1 MIRLSKRLKIIHDM
15 VPNSVVADIG
25 SDHGKLMIA
34 LVQSGKV
41 KKGFAVEN
49 KEGPFERLRSNL
61 IRYHVNDM
69 ITPLFSDG
77 IKDITRDVST
87 IVIAGMGGQTI
98 VNILKAHPEKLI
110 SVQTIIIDAHT
121 AVPFARREIC
131 QMGFAIA
138 DEKIV
143 KEDDIFYEV
152 IKFIKA
158 EKAIISDEDLEFG
171 PILRQEKSATF
182 KEKYQNRIYEIDN
195 IIAKGNLPKS
205 RIDVLCEEKH
215 KLERYL

>member
-15 VPNSVVADIG
+15 VPKSVVADIG

-34 LVQSGKV
+34 LVQSGIV
-41 KKGFAVEN
+41 DKGYAVEN
-49 KEGPFERLRSNL
+49 KEGPFERLRNNL
-61 IRYHVNDM
+61 IKYHVNDK

-77 IKDITRDVST
+77 IKDISRDVST

-98 VNILKAHPEKLI
+98 VNILKAHPEKMV
-110 SVQTIIIDAHT
+110 SVKTIIIDAHT

-143 KEDDIFYEV
+143 KEDDIFYEI
-152 IKFIKA
+152 IKFVKA

-171 PILRQEKSATF
+171 PILRVEKCATF
-182 KEKYQNRIYEIDN
+182 KEKYQNRIKEIDF
-195 IIAKGNLPKS
+195 ILSKGALPEN
-205 RIDVLCEEKH
+205 RIHSLNEEKS

>member
-1 MIRLSKRLKIIHDM
+1 MIKLSNRLKIIYDM
-15 VPNSVVADIG
+15 VPESVVADIG

-34 LVQSGKV
+34 LAQSGKV

-61 IRYHVNDM
+61 IRYKVNDRV
-69 ITPLFSDG
+69 TPLFSDG
-77 IKDITRDVST
+77 IKDITRDVGT
-87 IVIAGMGGQTI
+87 IVIAGMGGQTL
-98 VNILKAHPEKLI
+98 VNILKAHPEKLV

-121 AVPFARREIC
+121 AVPLARKEIS

-143 KEDDIFYEV
+143 KEDGIFYEI

-158 EKAIISDEDLEFG
+158 DIAAISDEDLEFG
-171 PILRQEKSATF
+171 PILRHEKSATF
-182 KEKYQNRIYEIDN
+182 KEKYQSRILEINN
-195 IIAKGNLPKS
+195 IIAKGNLPKT
-205 RIDVLCEEKH
+205 RLDTLNKEKH

>member
-1 MIRLSKRLKIIHDM
+1 MIKLSKRLKIIHDM
-15 VPNSVVADIG
+15 IPVSVVADIG

-41 KKGFAVEN
+41 SKGFAVEN

-61 IRYHVNDM
+61 IRYHVNDKV
-69 ITPLFSDG
+69 TPLFSDG

-98 VNILKAHPEKLI
+98 VKILREHPEKLK

-121 AVPFARREIC
+121 AVPLARREIC
-131 QMGFAIA
+131 QMGYAIA
-138 DEKIV
+138 DEQIV
-143 KEDDIFYEV
+143 KEDDIFYEI

-158 EKAIISDEDLEFG
+158 DTAAITDEDLEFG

-182 KEKYQNRIYEIDN
+182 KEKYQSRIDEIDN
-195 IIAKGNLPKS
+195 IIAKGNLPQC
-205 RIDVLCEEKH
+205 RIDMLNAEKH

>member
-1 MIRLSKRLKIIHDM
+1 MIKLSKRLRIIHDM
-15 VPNSVVADIG
+15 VPKSVVADIG

-34 LVQSGKV
+34 LVESGIV
-41 KKGFAVEN
+41 TKGYAVEN
-49 KEGPFERLRSNL
+49 KEGPFERLRNNL
-61 IRYHVNDM
+61 IRYKVNDK

-77 IKDITRDVST
+77 IKDITRDVGT

-98 VNILKAHPEKLI
+98 VKILKAHPEKLI

-121 AVPFARREIC
+121 AVPLARKEIC

-143 KEDDIFYEV
+143 KEDDIFYEI

-158 EKAIISDEDLEFG
+158 DKAIISDEDLEFG

-182 KEKYQNRIYEIDN
+182 KEKYQNRIYEIDT
-195 IIAKGNLPKS
+195 ILSKGTLPKE
-205 RIDVLCEEKH
+205 RIHSLNEEKQ

>member
-1 MIRLSKRLKIIHDM
+1 MIKLSKRLKIIFDM
-15 VPNSVVADIG
+15 VPKSVVADIG

-34 LVQSGKV
+34 LVEAGIVS
-41 KKGFAVEN
+41 KGYAVEN

-61 IRYHVNDM
+61 IRYHVNDK

-77 IKDITRDVST
+77 IKDISRDVET
-87 IVIAGMGGQTI
+87 IVIAGMGGTNI
-98 VNILKAHPEKLI
+98 VNILKAHPEKLVR
-110 SVQTIIIDAHT
+110 VQTIIIDAHT
-121 AVPFARREIC
+121 AVPLARKEIC

-143 KEDDIFYEV
+143 KEDDIFYEI

-158 EKAIISDEDLEFG
+158 DKAIISDEDLEFG

-182 KEKYQNRIYEIDN
+182 KEKYQNRIYEIDT
-195 IIAKGNLPKS
+195 ILSKGTLPKE
-205 RIDVLCEEKH
+205 RIHSLNEEKH

>member
-41 KKGFAVEN
+41 SKGFAVEN

-61 IRYHVNDM
+61 IRYHVNDK

-77 IKDITRDVST
+77 IKDITRDVGT

-98 VNILKAHPEKLI
+98 VNILKAHPEKLV

-121 AVPFARREIC
+121 AVPMARKEIC

-138 DEKIV
+138 DEQIV
-143 KEDDIFYEV
+143 KEDDIFYEI

-158 EKAIISDEDLEFG
+158 DQAIISDEDLEFG
-171 PILRQEKSATF
+171 PILRQQKSATF
-182 KEKYQNRIYEIDN
+182 KEKYQNRISEINN
-195 IIAKGNLPKS
+195 IIARGNLPKA
-205 RIDVLCEEKH
+205 RIDVLCEEKQ

>member
-1 MIRLSKRLKIIHDM
+1 MIKLSKRLKIIHDM
-15 VPNSVVADIG
+15 VPKSVVADIG

-34 LVQSGKV
+34 LVQSGTIT
-41 KKGFAVEN
+41 KGYAVEN

-61 IRYHVNDM
+61 IRYHVND
-69 ITPLFSDG
+69 IVTPLFSDG

-87 IVIAGMGGQTI
+87 IVIAGMGGTSI
-98 VNILKAHPEKLI
+98 VNILKSHPEKMV

-121 AVPFARREIC
+121 AVPLVRKELC

-138 DEKIV
+138 DEQIV
-143 KEDDIFYEV
+143 KEDDIFYEI
-152 IKFIKA
+152 IKFVKA

-182 KEKYQNRIYEIDN
+182 KENYQNRIDEIDA
-195 IIAKGNLPKS
+195 ILAKGALPES
-205 RIDVLCEEKH
+205 RIHSLNAEKQ

>member
-1 MIRLSKRLKIIHDM
+1 MIKLSKRLKIIHDM

-41 KKGFAVEN
+41 TKGFAVEN

-61 IRYHVNDM
+61 IRYHVDDK

-77 IKDITRDVST
+77 IKDITRDVGT
-87 IVIAGMGGQTI
+87 IVIAGMGGTLI
-98 VNILKAHPEKLI
+98 TKILKAHPEKLVK
-110 SVQTIIIDAHT
+110 VQTIIIDAHT
-121 AVPFARREIC
+121 AVPMVRREIS

-143 KEDDIFYEV
+143 KEDGIFYEI
-152 IKFIKA
+152 IKFVKA
-158 EKAIISDEDLEFG
+158 DIAALTNEDLEFG
-171 PILRQEKSATF
+171 PILRHEKSATF
-182 KEKYQNRIYEIDN
+182 KEKYQSRIMEIDN
-195 IIAKGNLPKS
+195 IIAKGNLPKC
-205 RIDVLCEEKH
+205 RLDMLNHEKH
-215 KLERYL
+215 KLERYI

>member
-15 VPNSVVADIG
+15 VPKSVVADIG

-34 LVQSGKV
+34 LVQSGIV
-41 KKGFAVEN
+41 TKGYAVEN
-49 KEGPFERLRSNL
+49 KEGPFERLRNNL
-61 IRYHVNDM
+61 IKYHVNDK

-77 IKDITRDVST
+77 IKDISRDVST

-98 VNILKAHPEKLI
+98 VNILKAHPEKMV
-110 SVQTIIIDAHT
+110 SVKTIIIDAHT

-143 KEDDIFYEV
+143 KEDDIFYEI
-152 IKFIKA
+152 IKFVKA

-171 PILRQEKSATF
+171 PILRVEKCATF
-182 KEKYQNRIYEIDN
+182 KEKYQNRIKEIDF
-195 IIAKGNLPKS
+195 ILSKGALPEN
-205 RIDVLCEEKH
+205 RIHSLNEEKS

>member
-1 MIRLSKRLKIIHDM
+1 MIKLSKRLKIIFDM
-15 VPNSVVADIG
+15 VPKSVVADIG

-34 LVQSGKV
+34 LVEAGIV
-41 KKGFAVEN
+41 NKGYAVEN

-61 IRYHVNDM
+61 IRYHVNDK

-77 IKDITRDVST
+77 IKDITRDVET
-87 IVIAGMGGQTI
+87 IVIAGMGCTNI
-98 VNILKAHPEKLI
+98 VNILKAHPEKLVR
-110 SVQTIIIDAHT
+110 VQTIIIDAHN
-121 AVPFARREIC
+121 AVPLARKEIC

-143 KEDDIFYEV
+143 KEDDVFYEI

-158 EKAIISDEDLEFG
+158 DKAIISDEDLEFG

-182 KEKYQNRIYEIDN
+182 KEKYQNRIYEIDT
-195 IIAKGNLPKS
+195 ILSKGTLPKE
-205 RIDVLCEEKH
+205 RIHSLNEEKH

>member
-1 MIRLSKRLKIIHDM
+1 MIKLSKRLKIIHDM
-15 VPNSVVADIG
+15 VPKSVVADIG

-34 LVQSGKV
+34 LVQSGTV
-41 KKGFAVEN
+41 TKGFAVEN

-61 IRYHVNDM
+61 IKYHVEDK

-87 IVIAGMGGQTI
+87 IVIAGMGGQSI
-98 VNILKAHPEKLI
+98 VSILKAHPEKMI
-110 SVQTIIIDAHT
+110 RVQTIIIDAHT
-121 AVPFARREIC
+121 AVPLARKEIC

-138 DEKIV
+138 DEQIV
-143 KEDDIFYEV
+143 KEDDIFYEI
-152 IKFIKA
+152 IKFVKA

-171 PILRQEKSATF
+171 PILRREKSATF
-182 KEKYQNRIYEIDN
+182 KEKYQNRIFEIN
-195 IIAKGNLPKS
+195 SILAKGTLPKG
-205 RIDVLCEEKH
+205 RIHSLNVEKE

>member
-195 IIAKGNLPKS
+195 IIAKGNLPQS

>member
-1 MIRLSKRLKIIHDM
+1 MIKLSKRLKIIHDM
-15 VPNSVVADIG
+15 IPESVVADIG

-61 IRYHVNDM
+61 IRYHVNDK

-77 IKDITRDVST
+77 IKDITRDVGT
-87 IVIAGMGGQTI
+87 IVRAGMGGQTI
-98 VNILKAHPEKLI
+98 VQILKAHPEKLRM
-110 SVQTIIIDAHT
+110 VQTIIIDAHS
-121 AVPFARREIC
+121 AVPLVRKEIC

-138 DEKIV
+138 DEQIV
-143 KEDDIFYEV
+143 KEDDIFYEI
-152 IKFIKA
+152 IKFIRADKA
-158 EKAIISDEDLEFG
+158 TLTSEDLEFG
-171 PILRQEKSATF
+171 PILRQEKSAIF
-182 KEKYQNRIYEIDN
+182 KEKYKNRINEIDH
-195 IIAKGNLPKS
+195 IIAKGNIPAS
-205 RIDVLCEEKH
+205 RLASLNEEKT

>member
-1 MIRLSKRLKIIHDM
+1 MVKLSNRLKIIHDM
-15 VPNSVVADIG
+15 VPKSVVADIG

-34 LVQSGKV
+34 LVESGIV
-41 KKGFAVEN
+41 NKGFAVEN

-61 IRYHVNDM
+61 IKYHVNDK

-77 IKDITRDVST
+77 IKDITRDVET

-98 VNILKAHPEKLI
+98 VNILKAHPEKLVR
-110 SVQTIIIDAHT
+110 VQTIIIDAHT
-121 AVPFARREIC
+121 AVPFARKEIC
-131 QMGFAIA
+131 QMGYAIA

-143 KEDDIFYEV
+143 KEDGIFYEI

-158 EKAIISDEDLEFG
+158 DKAIISDEDLEFG

-182 KEKYQNRIYEIDN
+182 KEKYQNRINEIDT
-195 IIAKGNLPKS
+195 ILSKGQLPETRIASLY
-205 RIDVLCEEKH
+205 EEKQ

>member
-1 MIRLSKRLKIIHDM
+1 MIKLSKRLKIIHDM
-15 VPNSVVADIG
+15 VPVSVVADIG

-41 KKGFAVEN
+41 KIGFAVEN
-49 KEGPFERLRSNL
+49 KEGPFERLRSNI
-61 IRYHVNDM
+61 IRYHVEDM

-77 IKDITRDVST
+77 IKDITRDVGT

-98 VNILKAHPEKLI
+98 VKILKAHPEKLV
-110 SVQTIIIDAHT
+110 SVKTIIIDAHT
-121 AVPFARREIC
+121 AVPLARREIS

-138 DEKIV
+138 DEQIV
-143 KEDDIFYEV
+143 KEDGIFYEI
-152 IKFIKA
+152 IKFIRA
-158 EKAIISDEDLEFG
+158 DIAALTNEDLEFG

-182 KEKYQNRIYEIDN
+182 KEKYKHRILEIDN
-195 IIAKGNLPKS
+195 IIAKGNLPKC
-205 RIDVLCEEKH
+205 RLEMLNAEKH

>member
-1 MIRLSKRLKIIHDM
+1 MIKLSKRLKIIHDM
-15 VPNSVVADIG
+15 VPKSVVADIG

-34 LVQSGKV
+34 LVQSGIV
-41 KKGFAVEN
+41 QKGFAVEN

-61 IRYHVNDM
+61 IRYHVNDK

-98 VNILKAHPEKLI
+98 VSILKEHPEKLV

-121 AVPFARREIC
+121 AVPFARKEIC

-138 DEKIV
+138 DEQII
-143 KEDDIFYEV
+143 KEDDIFYEI
-152 IKFIKA
+152 IKFVKA

-171 PILRQEKSATF
+171 PILRQQKSATF
-182 KEKYQNRIYEIDN
+182 KEKYKNRIFEIDT
-195 IIAKGNLPKS
+195 ILAKGTLPKS
-205 RIDVLCEEKH
+205 RIHSLNEEKQ

>member
-1 MIRLSKRLKIIHDM
+1 MIKLSKRLKIIHDM
-15 VPNSVVADIG
+15 VPVSVVADIG

-49 KEGPFERLRSNL
+49 KEGPFERLRSNI
-61 IRYHVNDM
+61 IRYHVEDM
-69 ITPLFSDG
+69 IAPLFSDG
-77 IKDITRDVST
+77 IKDITRDVGT

-98 VNILKAHPEKLI
+98 VKILKAHPEKLV
-110 SVQTIIIDAHT
+110 SVKTIIIDAHT
-121 AVPFARREIC
+121 AVPLARREIS

-138 DEKIV
+138 DEQIV
-143 KEDDIFYEV
+143 KEDGIFYEI
-152 IKFIKA
+152 IKFIRA
-158 EKAIISDEDLEFG
+158 DIAALTNEDLEFG

-182 KEKYQNRIYEIDN
+182 KEKYKHRILEIDN
-195 IIAKGNLPKS
+195 IIAKGNLPKC
-205 RIDVLCEEKH
+205 RLEMLNAEKH

>member
-1 MIRLSKRLKIIHDM
+1 MIKLSKRLKIIHDM
-15 VPNSVVADIG
+15 VPKSVVADIG

-34 LVQSGKV
+34 LVQSGIIQ
-41 KKGFAVEN
+41 KGFAVEN

-61 IRYHVNDM
+61 IKYHVDDKV
-69 ITPLFSDG
+69 TPLFSDG
-77 IKDITRDVST
+77 IKDITRDVNT

-98 VNILKAHPEKLI
+98 VKILKAHPEKMI
-110 SVQTIIIDAHT
+110 RVQTIIIDAHT
-121 AVPFARREIC
+121 AVPFARKEIC

-143 KEDDIFYEV
+143 KEDDIFYEI
-152 IKFIKA
+152 IKFVKA

-182 KEKYQNRIYEIDN
+182 KEKYQNRIFEIDT
-195 IIAKGNLPKS
+195 ILAKGTLPKS
-205 RIDVLCEEKH
+205 RILSLNKEKQR
-215 KLERYL
+215 LERYL

>member
-1 MIRLSKRLKIIHDM
+1 MIKLSKRLKIIHDM
-15 VPNSVVADIG
+15 VPPSVVADIG

-61 IRYHVNDM
+61 IRYKVNEQ

-77 IKDITRDVST
+77 IKDITRDVGT

-98 VNILKAHPEKLI
+98 VKILKDHPEKLV

-121 AVPFARREIC
+121 AVPLARKEIS

-138 DEKIV
+138 DEQIV
-143 KEDDIFYEV
+143 KEDGIFYEI

-158 EKAIISDEDLEFG
+158 DIAALTNEDLEFG
-171 PILRQEKSATF
+171 PILRHQKSATF
-182 KEKYQNRIYEIDN
+182 KEKYQDRINEIDN
-195 IIAKGNLPKS
+195 IIAKGNLPAS
-205 RIDVLCEEKH
+205 RIASLNEEKH

>member
-1 MIRLSKRLKIIHDM
+1 MIKLSKRLKIIHDM

-41 KKGFAVEN
+41 TKGFAVEN

-61 IRYHVNDM
+61 IRYKVNDK

-77 IKDITRDVST
+77 IKDITRDVAT

-98 VNILKAHPEKLI
+98 VKILKDHPEKLV
-110 SVQTIIIDAHT
+110 SVQTIIVDAHT
-121 AVPFARREIC
+121 SVPLARKEIC

-138 DEKIV
+138 DEQIV
-143 KEDDIFYEV
+143 KEDDIFYEI
-152 IKFIKA
+152 IKFVRADIA
-158 EKAIISDEDLEFG
+158 SLTNEDLEFG
-171 PILRQEKSATF
+171 PILRHQKSATF
-182 KEKYQNRIYEIDN
+182 KEKYQGRINEIDN
-195 IIAKGNLPKS
+195 IIAKGNLPAT
-205 RIDVLCEEKH
+205 RIASLNEEKH

>member
-1 MIRLSKRLKIIHDM
+1 MIKLSKRLKIIFDM
-15 VPNSVVADIG
+15 VPKSVVADIG

-34 LVQSGKV
+34 LVEADIV
-41 KKGFAVEN
+41 NKGYAVEN

-61 IRYHVNDM
+61 IRYHVNNK

-77 IKDITRDVST
+77 IKDITRDVET
-87 IVIAGMGGQTI
+87 IVIAGMGGTNI
-98 VNILKAHPEKLI
+98 VNILKAHPEKLVR
-110 SVQTIIIDAHT
+110 VQTIIIDAHT
-121 AVPFARREIC
+121 AVPLARKEIC

-143 KEDDIFYEV
+143 KEDDIFYEI

-158 EKAIISDEDLEFG
+158 DKAIISDEDLEFG

-182 KEKYQNRIYEIDN
+182 KEKYQNRIYEIDT
-195 IIAKGNLPKS
+195 ILSKGTLPKE
-205 RIDVLCEEKH
+205 RIHSLNEEKH

>member
-15 VPNSVVADIG
+15 VPKSIVADIG

-34 LVQSGKV
+34 LVQSGIV
-41 KKGFAVEN
+41 QKGFAVEN

-61 IRYHVNDM
+61 IRYHVDDK

-77 IKDITRDVST
+77 IKDITRDVNT
-87 IVIAGMGGQTI
+87 IVIAGMGGSAI
-98 VNILKAHPEKLI
+98 VNILKSHPEKLI
-110 SVQTIIIDAHT
+110 RVQTIIIDAHT
-121 AVPFARREIC
+121 AVPLARKEIC
-131 QMGFAIA
+131 QMGYAIA

-143 KEDDIFYEV
+143 KEDGIFYEI

-158 EKAIISDEDLEFG
+158 DKAIFSDEDLEFG
-171 PILRQEKSATF
+171 PILRHEKSATF
-182 KEKYQNRIYEIDN
+182 KEKYQ
-195 IIAKGNLPKS
+195 S
-205 RIDVLCEEKH
+205 RINKINVILTKGSLPPSRVNSLNKEKQ

>member
-1 MIRLSKRLKIIHDM
+1 MIKLSKRLKIIFDM
-15 VPNSVVADIG
+15 VPKSVVADIG

-34 LVQSGKV
+34 LVEAGIV
-41 KKGFAVEN
+41 NKGYAVEN

-61 IRYHVNDM
+61 IRYHVNDK

-77 IKDITRDVST
+77 IKDITRDVET
-87 IVIAGMGGQTI
+87 IVIAGMGGTNI
-98 VNILKAHPEKLI
+98 VNILKAHPEKLVR
-110 SVQTIIIDAHT
+110 VQTIIIDAHN
-121 AVPFARREIC
+121 AVPLARKEIC

-143 KEDDIFYEV
+143 KEDDIFYEI

-158 EKAIISDEDLEFG
+158 DKAIISDEDLEFG

-182 KEKYQNRIYEIDN
+182 KEKYQNRIYEIDT
-195 IIAKGNLPKS
+195 ILSKGTLPKE
-205 RIDVLCEEKH
+205 RIHSLNEEKQ

>member
-49 KEGPFERLRSNL
+49 KEGPCERLRSNL
-61 IRYHVNDM
+61 IRYHVNDV

-98 VNILKAHPEKLI
+98 VNILKAHPEKLV

-121 AVPFARREIC
+121 AVPFARKEIC

>member
-1 MIRLSKRLKIIHDM
+1 MIKLSKRLKIIFDM
-15 VPNSVVADIG
+15 IPKSVVADIG

-34 LVQSGKV
+34 LVEAGIV
-41 KKGFAVEN
+41 NKGYAVEN

-61 IRYHVNDM
+61 IRYHVNDK

-77 IKDITRDVST
+77 IKDITRDVET
-87 IVIAGMGGQTI
+87 IVIAGMGGTNI
-98 VNILKAHPEKLI
+98 VNILKAHPEKLVR
-110 SVQTIIIDAHT
+110 VQTIIIDAHT
-121 AVPFARREIC
+121 AVPLARKEIC

-143 KEDDIFYEV
+143 KEDDIFYEI

-158 EKAIISDEDLEFG
+158 DSAIISDEDLEFG

-182 KEKYQNRIYEIDN
+182 KEKYKNRLFEIEA
-195 IIAKGNLPKS
+195 ILAKGTLPEA
-205 RIDVLCEEKH
+205 RIHSLNEEKS

>member
-1 MIRLSKRLKIIHDM
+1 MIKLSKRLRIIHDM
-15 VPNSVVADIG
+15 VPHSVVADIG

-41 KKGFAVEN
+41 QKGYAVEN

-158 EKAIISDEDLEFG
+158 EKAIISDEELEFG

-195 IIAKGNLPKS
+195 IIAKGNLPKY